1 MDNLIKEK
9 LKEIEEVNSIN
20 IRELR
25 GVTIFEVNA
34 KEDQDTHE
42 KIRELNLSQVGPFMR
57 FVKQEDYNVKLEP
70 VKFFQKPINS

>member
-42 KIRELNLSQVGPFMR
+42 KNQRTKSKSSRTIYE
-57 FVKQEDYNVKLEP
+57 
-70 VKFFQKPINS
+70 IC